1 MTLSAVAA
9 RYANALADV
18 VTAGSSALQPRDAAG
33 ELRAFEAVLSQSDDL
48 RGVLNTPAIA
58 GSRKKAVVGR
68 LADLLKLSRI
78 SRNFLL
84 VLIGHRRI
92 TLLGEILQAF
102 EIVLDERSGYIRAE
116 IASAGALG
124 EAERAQIAAELE
136 KLTGKRI
143 RAAWSVDDALIGG
156 VVAKAGSTVYDGS
169 VRGSLES
176 LRQRLSAA
184 MWDRPPGLSS

>member
-1 MTLSAVAA
+1 LT
-9 RYANALADV
+9 
-18 VTAGSSALQPRDAAG
+18 
-33 ELRAFEAVLSQSDDL
+33 ELRSFEAVLTQSHDL
-48 RGVLNTPAIA
+48 REVLHTPAIA

-68 LADLLKLSRI
+68 LADLLNLSRI

-92 TLLGEILQAF
+92 VLLGEILQAF
-102 EIVLDERSGYIRAE
+102 EIVLDERSGYIRAD

-124 EAERAQIAAELE
+124 DSERAQIAAELE

-143 RAAWSVDDALIGG
+143 RSAFTVDESLIGG
-156 VVAKAGSTVYDGS
+156 VVAKVGSTVYDGS

-176 LRQRLSAA
+176 LGKRLTAA
-184 MWDRPPGLSS
+184 V

>member
-18 VTAGSSALQPRDAAG
+18 VTAGNSDLAPQDAVR
-33 ELRAFEAVLSQSDDL
+33 ELRAFEAVLNQSRDL
-48 RGVLNTPAIA
+48 REALHTPSVA

-92 TLLGEILQAF
+92 TLLGEILQTF
-102 EIVLDERSGYIRAE
+102 EIVLDERSGYVRAE
-116 IASAGALG
+116 IASASNLDAAQRALI
-124 EAERAQIAAELE
+124 EAELE
-136 KLTGKRI
+136 KLTGKHI
-143 RAAWSVDDALIGG
+143 RAAYAVDESLIGG

-184 MWDRPPGLSS
+184 S

>member
-18 VTAGSSALQPRDAAG
+18 VTAANSALQPQDAVK
-33 ELRAFEAVLSQSDDL
+33 ELRAFEDVLSQSHDL
-48 RGVLNTPAIA
+48 REVLHTPAIA
-58 GSRKKAVVGR
+58 GSRKKAVAGR
-68 LADLLKLSRI
+68 LADLLQLSRI

-92 TLLGEILQAF
+92 TLLAEIIQTF
-102 EIVLDERSGYIRAE
+102 EIVLDERAGYIRAE
-116 IASAGALG
+116 ISSARALG
-124 EAERAQIAAELE
+124 DAQRAQIGAEIE

-143 RAAWSVDDALIGG
+143 RTAWSVDEALIGG
-156 VVAKAGSTVYDGS
+156 VVAKVGSTVYDGS

-176 LRQRLSAA
+176 LGRRLSAA
-184 MWDRPPGLSS
+184 T

>member
-1 MTLSAVAA
+1 MTHSVVAA

-18 VTAGSSALQPRDAAG
+18 VTAPNSVLQPQDAAG
-33 ELRAFEAVLSQSDDL
+33 ELRSFGAVLSQSRDL
-48 RGVLNTPAIA
+48 REVLQTPAIP

-92 TLLGEILQAF
+92 ALLGEILQAF
-102 EIVLDERSGYIRAE
+102 EIVLDERSGIVRAE
-116 IASAGALG
+116 IASARALG
-124 EAERAQIAAELE
+124 EAHRAQIAAELE

-143 RAAWSVDDALIGG
+143 RAAWSVDEALIGG

-184 MWDRPPGLSS
+184 S

>member
-18 VTAGSSALQPRDAAG
+18 VTADNSALQPQDAVR
-33 ELRAFEAVLSQSDDL
+33 ELRAFEAVLNQSHDL
-48 RGVLNTPAIA
+48 REALHTPAIA

-68 LADLLKLSRI
+68 LADLLNLSRI

-92 TLLGEILQAF
+92 VLLGEILQTF
-102 EIVLDERSGYIRAE
+102 EIVLDERNGYIRADV
-116 IASAGALG
+116 ASPTALG
-124 EAERAQIAAELE
+124 HAQRAQLVAELE

-143 RAAWSVDDALIGG
+143 RPAYTVDESLIGG
-156 VVAKAGSTVYDGS
+156 VVAHVGSTMYDGS
-169 VRGSLES
+169 VRGALES
-176 LRQRLSAA
+176 LGKRLTVAN
-184 MWDRPPGLSS
+184 

>member
-18 VTAGSSALQPRDAAG
+18 VTASNSALQPQDAVR
-33 ELRAFEAVLSQSDDL
+33 ELRAFEAVLNQSHDL
-48 RGVLNTPAIA
+48 REALHTPAIA

-68 LADLLKLSRI
+68 LADLLNLSRI

-92 TLLGEILQAF
+92 VLLGEILQTF
-102 EIVLDERSGYIRAE
+102 EIVLDERNGYIRADV
-116 IASAGALG
+116 ASPTALG
-124 EAERAQIAAELE
+124 DAQRAQLVAELE

-143 RAAWSVDDALIGG
+143 RPAYTVDESLIGG
-156 VVAKAGSTVYDGS
+156 VVAHVGSTMYDGS
-169 VRGSLES
+169 VRGALES
-176 LRQRLSAA
+176 LGKRLTVAN
-184 MWDRPPGLSS
+184 

>member
-18 VTAGSSALQPRDAAG
+18 VTADGSALTPQDAVR
-33 ELRAFEAVLSQSDDL
+33 ELRSFESTLNESRDL
-48 RGVLNTPAIA
+48 REALHTPAIA

-68 LADLLKLSRI
+68 IADLLGLSRI
-78 SRNFLL
+78 TRNFLL
-84 VLIGHRRI
+84 VLIGRRRI
-92 TLLGEILQAF
+92 VLLGEILATF
-102 EIVLDERSGYIRAE
+102 EIVLDERMGYIRAE

-124 EAERAQIAAELE
+124 DAQRSQINAELE

-143 RAAWSVDDALIGG
+143 RTAYLVDESLIGG
-156 VVAKAGSTVYDGS
+156 VLAKVGSTVYDGS

-176 LRQRLSAA
+176 LGRRLSAA
-184 MWDRPPGLSS
+184 T

>member
-18 VTAGSSALQPRDAAG
+18 VTAATSALQPQDAVR
-33 ELRAFEAVLSQSDDL
+33 ELRAFEAVLEPIARPA
-48 RGVLNTPAIA
+48 RGVAHA
-58 GSRKKAVVGR
+58 RHRRQRARKAVIGR

-78 SRNFLL
+78 TRNFLL

-92 TLLGEILQAF
+92 VLLSEILAAF

-116 IASAGALG
+116 IASAAALG
-124 EAERAQIAAELE
+124 ETQRAQIAAELE

-143 RAAWSVDDALIGG
+143 RAAWSVDEALIGG
-156 VVAKAGSTVYDGS
+156 VVAKVGSTVYDGS

-176 LRQRLSAA
+176 LGRLLSAA
-184 MWDRPPGLSS
+184 S

>member
-18 VTAGSSALQPRDAAG
+18 LSEQPQDAGR
-33 ELRAFEAVLSQSDDL
+33 ELRAFEAVLNESHDL
-48 RGVLNTPAIA
+48 REVLSTPAIA
-58 GSRKKAVVGR
+58 ASRKKAVIGR
-68 LADLLKLSRI
+68 LADLLQLSRI
-78 SRNFLL
+78 ARNFLL

-92 TLLGEILQAF
+92 VLLGEILAAF
-102 EIVLDERSGYIRAE
+102 EIILDERNGYVRAE

-124 EAERAQIAAELE
+124 DAERAQIAAELE

-143 RAAWSVDDALIGG
+143 RAAYSVDESLIGG

-184 MWDRPPGLSS
+184 S

>member
-18 VTAGSSALQPRDAAG
+18 VSAPDSAVQPLDAAR
-33 ELRAFEAVLSQSDDL
+33 ELRDFEAVLAQSHDL
-48 RGVLNTPAIA
+48 REVLHTPAIT

-92 TLLGEILQAF
+92 TLLAEILQTF
-102 EIVLDERSGYIRAE
+102 EIVLDERAGYIRAE
-116 IASAGALG
+116 ISSASALDDAQRARIGA
-124 EAERAQIAAELE
+124 EIEKIA
-136 KLTGKRI
+136 GKRI
-143 RAAWSVDDALIGG
+143 RSAWLVDESLIGG
-156 VVAKAGSTVYDGS
+156 VVAKVGSTVYDGS

-176 LRQRLSAA
+176 LGRRLSAA
-184 MWDRPPGLSS
+184 T

>member
-18 VTAGSSALQPRDAAG
+18 VTARDSALQPQDAVR
-33 ELRAFEAVLSQSDDL
+33 ELRAFEAVLNESHDL
-48 RGVLNTPAIA
+48 REALHTPAIA

-68 LADLLKLSRI
+68 LADLLQLSRI

-92 TLLGEILQAF
+92 TLLGQILQTF
-102 EIVLDERSGYIRAE
+102 EIVLDERNGYIRAE
-116 IASAGALG
+116 IASASTLG
-124 EAERAQIAAELE
+124 DGPREQLLAELE

-143 RAAWSVDDALIGG
+143 RTAYTVDESLIGG
-156 VVAKAGSTVYDGS
+156 VVAKVGSTVYDGS

-176 LRQRLSAA
+176 LGKRLTAA
-184 MWDRPPGLSS
+184 I

>member
-18 VTAGSSALQPRDAAG
+18 VTANESPLKPQDAVS
-33 ELRAFEAVLSQSDDL
+33 ELRSFESTLNESHDL
-48 RGVLNTPAIA
+48 REALHTPAIA

-68 LADLLKLSRI
+68 IADLLHLSRI

-92 TLLGEILQAF
+92 VLLSEILATF
-102 EIVLDERSGYIRAE
+102 EVVLDERMGFIQ
-116 IASAGALG
+116 
-124 EAERAQIAAELE
+124 AQIASPSALGDAQRSQINTELE

-143 RAAWSVDDALIGG
+143 RTAYLVDESLIGG
-156 VVAKAGSTVYDGS
+156 VLAKVGSTVYDGS

-176 LRQRLSAA
+176 LGRRLSAA
-184 MWDRPPGLSS
+184 T

>member
-18 VTAGSSALQPRDAAG
+18 VTNQTSGAGNSALQPKDAVR
-33 ELRAFEAVLSQSDDL
+33 ELRAFEAVLNESRDL
-48 RGVLNTPAIA
+48 REVLHTPAIA

-68 LADLLKLSRI
+68 LADLLQLSRI

-92 TLLGEILQAF
+92 VLLGEILHAF
-102 EIVLDERSGYIRAE
+102 EIVLDERSGYIRAD
-116 IASAGALG
+116 IASAGQLAD
-124 EAERAQIAAELE
+124 ADRAQLEAELE

-143 RAAWSVDDALIGG
+143 RPAYTVDEALIGG
-156 VVAKAGSTVYDGS
+156 VVAKVGSTMYDGS
-169 VRGSLES
+169 VRGALES
-176 LRQRLSAA
+176 LGKRLTAA
-184 MWDRPPGLSS
+184 V

>member
-18 VTAGSSALQPRDAAG
+18 VSDRTSTAGRSTLQPQDAVT
-33 ELRAFEAVLSQSDDL
+33 ELRAFEAVLTQSHDL
-48 RGVLNTPAIA
+48 REVLHTPAIS

-92 TLLGEILQAF
+92 TLLSEILQTF
-102 EIVLDERSGYIRAE
+102 EIVLDERAGYIRAE
-116 IASAGALG
+116 IASASALG
-124 EAERAQIAAELE
+124 DAQRAQIGAELE
-136 KLTGKRI
+136 KIAGKRI
-143 RAAWSVDDALIGG
+143 RSAWSVDESLIGG
-156 VVAKAGSTVYDGS
+156 VVAKVGSTVYDGS

-176 LRQRLSAA
+176 LGRRLSAA
-184 MWDRPPGLSS
+184 T

>member
-18 VTAGSSALQPRDAAG
+18 VSDRTSTAGVPALQPQDAVK
-33 ELRAFEAVLSQSDDL
+33 ELRAFEAVLAQSHDL
-48 RGVLNTPAIA
+48 REVLHTPAIT

-68 LADLLKLSRI
+68 LADLLQLSRI

-92 TLLGEILQAF
+92 TLLAEILQTF
-102 EIVLDERSGYIRAE
+102 EIVLDERAGYIRAE
-116 IASAGALG
+116 IASARALG
-124 EAERAQIAAELE
+124 DAQRAQIGAEIE

-143 RAAWSVDDALIGG
+143 RPAWSVDESLIGG
-156 VVAKAGSTVYDGS
+156 VVAKVGSTVYDGS

-176 LRQRLSAA
+176 LGRRLSAA
-184 MWDRPPGLSS
+184 T

>member
-18 VTAGSSALQPRDAAG
+18 VTAGNSALQPQDAVG
-33 ELRAFEAVLSQSDDL
+33 ELRAFE
-48 RGVLNTPAIA
+48 GVLNQSHDLREALHTPAIA

-68 LADLLKLSRI
+68 LADLLNLSRI

-92 TLLGEILQAF
+92 VLLGEILQAF

-116 IASAGALG
+116 IASAAALG
-124 EAERAQIAAELE
+124 DDQRAQLEAELA

-143 RAAWSVDDALIGG
+143 RPDYKVDESLIGG
-156 VVAKAGSTVYDGS
+156 VVAKVGSYMYDGS

-176 LRQRLSAA
+176 LGKRLTA
-184 MWDRPPGLSS
+184 PI

>member
-18 VTAGSSALQPRDAAG
+18 VSADNSALQPQDAVR
-33 ELRAFEAVLSQSDDL
+33 ELRDFEAVLNQSRDL
-48 RGVLNTPAIA
+48 REALHTPAIA

-68 LADLLKLSRI
+68 LADLLNLSRI

-92 TLLGEILQAF
+92 VLLGEILQAF

-116 IASAGALG
+116 ISSASALG
-124 EAERAQIAAELE
+124 DAQRAQIGAELE
-136 KLTGKRI
+136 KHAGKRI
-143 RAAWSVDDALIGG
+143 RTA
-156 VVAKAGSTVYDGS
+156 
-169 VRGSLES
+169 
-176 LRQRLSAA
+176 
-184 MWDRPPGLSS
+184 